1 MKASLFLCFVIICPF
16 LVVAQTGKNPR
27 VIRYFFHSHGISFQ
41 NFPNL
46 NARIQSFPQYADLK
60 KTTGTLEFGVITKR
74 NKTLILYNFITGSSL
89 SGNKEKKSTATKF
102 IGGSIDLG
110 YNFLEKNNLSIYPFI
125 GLGIVKYNVLLRKDN
140 SSIPFDSVL
149 QNSIVQQ
156 NVVPLTFNNNFLA
169 YKTGIGINLK
179 SAKHFRNSAGLQMGY
194 SGSFNESK
202 WKVNSTQIL
211 TNSPKD
217 ILSKFFLQINIL
229 YQIRK

>member
-1 MKASLFLCFVIICPF
+1 MQSDRLA
-16 LVVAQTGKNPR
+16 NP
-27 VIRYFFHSHGISFQ
+27 SC
-41 NFPNL
+41 
-46 NARIQSFPQYADLK
+46 
-60 KTTGTLEFGVITKR
+60 
-74 NKTLILYNFITGSSL
+74 L
-89 SGNKEKKSTATKF
+89 SGNKEKKSTTTKF

-179 SAKHFRNSAGLQMGY
+179 SAKHPRNSAGLQMGY
-194 SGSFNESK
+194 SGSFNEST
-202 WKVNSTQIL
+202 WKVNNTQIL

-217 ILSKFFLQINIL
+217 ILSKIFLQINIL